1 MADYLR
7 RHWQGQ
13 QTLAWSFWVNLVA
26 VRVFVFLLQTLLTP
40 TDGGDYHHFRTTVYI
55 LVFVLHA
62 VLLIWQLVGVVRAA
76 DVHFSEHGNMALVW
90 GAQLGGV
97 LFFMLTAVY
106 ALGAVQMTMQAPVV
120 IDVLTRM
127 NEEHASQ
134 YDFTLSDDGLSMT
147 IEGSIEL
154 GITRALRDF
163 LSAHNDI
170 RSVTLNSSGGNIY
183 EGRGL
188 AGVFL
193 EYELAT
199 HVENRCAS
207 ACIIAFAGGR
217 QRSAG
222 GSASFGFHQYRVDAS
237 YTIIATDVAKEQRR
251 DQQLLL
257 DAGVSREFVDRVFS
271 HPSES
276 MWWPSVSA
284 LHEAKFLTTPG
295 HLANPGLTPE
305 Q

>member
-1 MADYLR
+1 MTDYLR

-13 QTLAWSFWVNLVA
+13 QSLGWSFWVNLVA
-26 VRVFVFLLQTLLTP
+26 VRVTIFLLQTLFTP
-40 TDGGDYHHFRTTVYI
+40 ADGEDYHDFRTILYV
-55 LVFVLHA
+55 LVFVFHV

-76 DVHFSEHGNMALVW
+76 EVHFSEHGNMALVW

-97 LFFMLTAVY
+97 IFFILTAVY
-106 ALGAVQMTMQAPVV
+106 ALGAVQMSMKAPVE
-120 IDVLTRM
+120 IDVLTQM

-134 YDFTLSDDGLSMT
+134 YDFALSDDGLSMS

-154 GITRALRDF
+154 GITRALRGY
-163 LSAHNDI
+163 LAAHQEV
-170 RSVTLNSSGGNIY
+170 RLVTLNSSGGNIY

-193 EYELAT
+193 EFGLAT

-207 ACIIAFAGGR
+207 ACTIAFVGGKP
-217 QRSAG
+217 RSAG
-222 GSASFGFHQYRVDAS
+222 DGANFGFHQYRVDAS
-237 YTIIATDVAKEQRR
+237 YTIIATDVAKEQSR

-257 DAGVSREFVDRVFS
+257 DAGVTREFVEKVFS

-276 MWWPSVSA
+276 MWWPSVST
-284 LHEAKFLTTPG
+284 LHEAGFLTTP
-295 HLANPGLTPE
+295 
-305 Q
+305 